1 VHEPWSAL
9 ISSDEAQLTYPT
21 GHGERSL
28 PVRYIARPERRE
40 LTVRLPEFND
50 AVHYVDGCDV
60 TIEVAAATHGSEA
73 ARVRGR
79 AAVVA
84 DDTIHSS
91 VAAGLEHWPSGVIA
105 RFIVIVVPDT
115 PR

>member
-1 VHEPWSAL
+1 
-9 ISSDEAQLTYPT
+9 
-21 GHGERSL
+21 
-28 PVRYIARPERRE
+28 VRYGTRPERRE

-60 TIEVAAATHGSEA
+60 TIEVPAAATHGSEA

-105 RFIVIVVPDT
+105 RFIVISVPDA